1 MRDRID
7 TPQTRKAVRRDRLRL
22 TVSALCLL
30 AAVPAV
36 HAQTLSG
43 SGTADGSYQLRG
55 TSQQPLSAAQT
66 AARNSASTLY
76 GALPAPRSGAGVSA
90 ATPGETGVFGAAN
103 TTAEL
108 DPLVDPTKPAVE
120 ETTGAIGSPSALSQA
135 DQDYAASL
143 ARQNARTGTVD
154 DLPLASDTEEAD
166 VPGISLGTLT
176 LRPTLDQRVV
186 HESVRFG
193 TDKTDRT
200 YSQTTLSGVLESDW
214 SRHQLRVDGSGTWQ
228 KNIAGTGTESP
239 SAGLDAALNLDL
251 INNFSALLGA
261 GYSYSQE
268 SRTDPNA
275 ISGAT
280 TQSGIHELRASVGL
294 AKTLGLLRGTTT
306 LDITRTMYGDATLAD
321 GSSLTV
327 NDRDTLGAEITT
339 RIGYQVSPALVPFI
353 EASAGREKYDRR
365 IDSTGA
371 ERSSTTLGA
380 RAGAEINLGEKLSGE
395 FAAGYVL
402 RSLDDANLSDI
413 SGLTLDGELN
423 WSPARGTDVSLGLA
437 TTLET
442 ATAAGQSGAVVY
454 ELDSKLSQQIRNN
467 LVARLG
473 ATASY
478 RDYDSGSGR
487 DNQHTY
493 GASAGLT
500 WSVNRYLDLEADA
513 SYERTKEQGGTDEET
528 MSLGLGLKLRR

>member
-1 MRDRID
+1 MRDRNDI
-7 TPQTRKAVRRDRLRL
+7 PQTRKTVRRDGLRL

-30 AAVPAV
+30 VAVPAA
-36 HAQTLSG
+36 HAQSASTTTGL
-43 SGTADGSYQLRG
+43 YQLRG
-55 TSQQPLSAAQT
+55 TSEQPLSAAQS
-66 AARNSASTLY
+66 SASTLY
-76 GALPAPRSGAGVSA
+76 GALPAPRTGASVSA
-90 ATPGETGVFGAAN
+90 TASGGTDVFGVAN
-103 TTAEL
+103 TTAAL
-108 DPLVDPTKPAVE
+108 DPLANPVQPDAE
-120 ETTGAIGSPSALSQA
+120 ETTGSIGSPSGLSQA

-154 DLPLASDTEEAD
+154 DLPLALETGEAD

-193 TDKTDRT
+193 TDKSNRT

-228 KNIAGTGTESP
+228 KNISGTGTETP
-239 SAGLDAALNLDL
+239 SADFNALLNLDL
-251 INNFSALLGA
+251 INDFTASFGT

-306 LDITRTMYGDATLAD
+306 LDITRTMYGNATFAD
-321 GSSLTV
+321 GSSVVV

-339 RIGYQVSPALVPFI
+339 RVGYQVSPALVPFL
-353 EASAGREKYDRR
+353 EASVGREKYDQR
-365 IDSTGA
+365 IDSTGS

-402 RSLDDANLSDI
+402 RSLDDPTLADI
-413 SGLTLDGELN
+413 SGLTVDGELN
-423 WSPARGTDVSLGLA
+423 WSPTRGTDVNLGLA

-442 ATAAGQSGAVVY
+442 ATTAGQSGAVVY
-454 ELDSKLSQQIRNN
+454 ELDSTLSQQIRNN

-487 DNQHTY
+487 DNQRSY

-513 SYERTKEQGGTDEET
+513 SYERTTETGGTDEET
-528 MSLGLGLKLRR
+528 MRLGMGLKLRR

>member
-1 MRDRID
+1 MRDRRNTTQTQK
-7 TPQTRKAVRRDRLRL
+7 TPRRDGLRL

-30 AAVPAV
+30 AAASAA
-36 HAQTLSG
+36 HAQSTSG
-43 SGTADGSYQLRG
+43 LYQLRG
-55 TSQQPLSAAQT
+55 TSEQPLSAEQS
-66 AARNSASTLY
+66 AAASLY
-76 GALPAPRSGAGVSA
+76 GALPVPTASA
-90 ATPGETGVFGAAN
+90 TATTGTGVFGASA
-103 TTAEL
+103 TTVPVVSLTDTAQPDL
-108 DPLVDPTKPAVE
+108 A
-120 ETTGAIGSPSALSQA
+120 ETTGAIGSPSDLSA
-135 DQDYAASL
+135 VDQDYAASL
-143 ARQNARTGTVD
+143 ARQNARTGSVD
-154 DLPLASDTEEAD
+154 DLPLNSSSEEND
-166 VPGISLGTLT
+166 VPGISFGTLI

-193 TDKTDRT
+193 TGTTSRT

-214 SRHQLRVDGSGTWQ
+214 SRHQLRVDGTGTWQ
-228 KNIAGTGTESP
+228 KNLSGTGTEAP
-239 SAGLDAALNLDL
+239 SADFNALLNLDL
-251 INNFSALLGA
+251 VNDFMAFLGT

-306 LDITRTMYGDATLAD
+306 LDITRRMYGNATLAD
-321 GSSLTV
+321 GSSVLV
-327 NDRDTLGAEITT
+327 NDRDTLGAEITS
-339 RIGYQVSPALVPFI
+339 RIGYQVSPALVPFL
-353 EASAGREKYDRR
+353 EASVGREKYDQR

-402 RSLDDANLSDI
+402 RSFDGANLADI
-413 SGLTLDGELN
+413 SGLTVDGELN
-423 WSPARGTDVSLGLA
+423 WSPARGTDVNVGLA

-442 ATAAGQSGAVVY
+442 STAAGQSGAVVY
-454 ELDSKLSQQIRNN
+454 ELDSTLSQQIRNN

-478 RDYDSGSGR
+478 TDYDSGSAR
-487 DNQHTY
+487 NNQQSY
-493 GASAGLT
+493 GTSAGLT
-500 WSVNRYLDLEADA
+500 WTLNRYLDLEADA
-513 SYERTKEQGGTDEET
+513 SYERTKETGGTDEET
-528 MSLGLGLKLRR
+528 ISLGLGLKLRR

>member
-1 MRDRID
+1 MRDRRD
-7 TPQTRKAVRRDRLRL
+7 TNQTPKAPRRDGLRL

-30 AAVPAV
+30 AAAPA
-36 HAQTLSG
+36 AQAQSTG
-43 SGTADGSYQLRG
+43 STNGLYQLRG
-55 TSQQPLSAAQT
+55 TSEQPASTQQSAA
-66 AARNSASTLY
+66 ASLY
-76 GALPAPRSGAGVSA
+76 GALPLPKPPVTENAG
-90 ATPGETGVFGAAN
+90 TGVFGASA
-103 TTAEL
+103 TPGAG
-108 DPLVDPTKPAVE
+108 DPSASTIQPDLQ
-120 ETTGAIGSPSALSQA
+120 ETTGAIGSPSDLSAA

-154 DLPLASDTEEAD
+154 DLPLDPLSEEDD
-166 VPGISLGTLT
+166 VTGISLGTLT

-193 TDKTDRT
+193 SSRTNRT

-214 SRHQLRVDGSGTWQ
+214 SRHQLRIDGSGTWQ
-228 KNIAGTGTESP
+228 KNISGTGTESP
-239 SAGLDAALNLDL
+239 SANLDALLNLDL
-251 INNFSALLGA
+251 VNDFTAILGT

-294 AKTLGLLRGTTT
+294 AKNLGLLRGTTT
-306 LDITRTMYGDATLAD
+306 LDITRRLYGDATLAN
-321 GSSLTV
+321 GNSLSV
-327 NDRDTLGAEITT
+327 NDRDTLAGEVTS
-339 RIGYQVSPALVPFI
+339 RIGYQVSPALVPFL
-353 EASAGREKYDRR
+353 EASIGREKYDRR

-371 ERSSTTLGA
+371 ERSSTTMGA

-402 RSLDDANLSDI
+402 RSFDDANLADI
-413 SGLTLDGELN
+413 SGLTVDGELN
-423 WSPARGTDVSLGLA
+423 WSPARGTDVNVGLA

-442 ATAAGQSGAVVY
+442 STAAGQSGAVVY
-454 ELDSKLSQQIRNN
+454 ELDSTLTQQVRNN

-478 RDYDSGSGR
+478 TDYDIGSGR
-487 DNQHTY
+487 NNQQSY
-493 GASAGLT
+493 GASTGLT
-500 WSVNRYLDLEADA
+500 WTVNRYLDMEADA
-513 SYERTKEQGGTDEET
+513 SYERTKETGGTDEET
-528 MSLGLGLKLRR
+528 MRLGLGLKLRR